1 MTKIPTKL
9 DHLYH
14 QLVYM
19 PEGEKRDQVRLD
31 IAAEEAK
38 KATRIQNKSTPP
50 KVELET
56 PFMSRL
62 MKSYKE
68 YIRPIYDAGTIWL
81 ARNNNGQIIK
91 RFVQFMAFGLGTG
104 TSDYIGCKSIIIT
117 QDMVGKQIAVF
128 MAVEGKRYSN
138 GKPDENQA
146 KFIKAI
152 HAMGG
157 IALVVNAEEEL
168 EARRMISEA
177 VPYHHQRS

>member
-1 MTKIPTKL
+1 MSKIPTKIEMAQ
-9 DHLYH
+9 YH
-14 QLVYM
+14 AMNAPFGKLRDEADRQL
-19 PEGEKRDQVRLD
+19 EIETEKRLARR
-31 IAAEEAK
+31 EN
-38 KATRIQNKSTPP
+38 KAQTP

-91 RFVQFMAFGLGTG
+91 RFVQFMAFGLGAG

-117 QDMVGKQIAVF
+117 PDMVGKQIAVF
-128 MAVEGKRYSN
+128 MAVEGKRYKD
-138 GKPDENQA
+138 GAPDERQE

-168 EARRMISEA
+168 EARKMIAEA
-177 VPYHHQRS
+177 MP